1 MPARDASRSAM
12 TKLRSLG
19 KFGGFCAVVGAALF
33 LATAIVSPL
42 RNARNFLGNPF
53 GFVQTIAPSGPVVL
67 SQLQKLA
74 RLETG
79 KFNGQTIVTGQDK
92 GVLPVFLAGD
102 RLVFIAHG
110 EVVAG
115 VDLAKMNE
123 GDVQMNGDTATVR
136 LPAAEV
142 FHASLNNKTSEVF
155 ERQTGI
161 FSQPDR
167 DLETQT
173 RQTAEDR
180 LREAALNSGLL
191 ESAQNNA
198 RDAVRRQLE
207 LLGIKNVR
215 FV

>member
-1 MPARDASRSAM
+1 MSEASRSAM
-12 TKLRSLG
+12 TKFRGSG
-19 KFGGFCAVVGAALF
+19 KLAGFCAALGAAFF
-33 LATAIVSPL
+33 LVSALLLPL
-42 RNARNFLGNPF
+42 QSARNFLSNPL
-53 GFVQTIAPSGPVVL
+53 GFARTVTPSGPVVL

-79 KFNGQTIVTGQDK
+79 KFNGQTIVTGQNK

-123 GDVQMNGDTATVR
+123 GDVQLNEDTATIH
-136 LPAAEV
+136 LPVAEV

-173 RQTAEDR
+173 RQEAEDR
-180 LREAALNSGLL
+180 LREAALSSGLL
-191 ESAQNNA
+191 DSAQNNA
-198 RDAVRRQLE
+198 RDAVRRQLQ